1 MNSFLPGMDGDDTCA
16 VSVPVG
22 IPIVRRVLLSS
33 SLTSTFAVVIYT
45 MVGTCFYIGIIHYC
59 TNSCSFKKSPTSG
72 CTLCQRS
79 PLYSKTA
86 FTCSIVSNI
95 SLSLKRKTTL
105 LKLSGWLL
113 YVNDNIFYDLMIF
126 STLFKGMPVILAI
139 SCNDTPLL
147 CIVRIIVFRSWF
159 FPLSSPRSSASISS
173 VI

>member
-1 MNSFLPGMDGDDTCA
+1 MDGDDTCA
-16 VSVPVG
+16 VSVPAG

-33 SLTSTFAVVIYT
+33 SLTSTFAFIIYT
-45 MVGTCFYIGIIHYC
+45 MVGTCFYIGI
-59 TNSCSFKKSPTSG
+59 
-72 CTLCQRS
+72 QRS

-126 STLFKGMPVILAI
+126 SIIFKGMPVILAI